1 MKKINIIR
9 LFGFIFLL
17 SLSLAQENKEV
28 SYIRYFESDFNFK
41 AYLSMLSSER
51 RGKNHL
57 SVGYNELN
65 QPIKIEQITNNGITK
80 KIEMLTYDTEG
91 RLTEKGEYNENMKY
105 LNLTVYGEKE
115 PWSQE
120 YRVWRFKENEPLSFS
135 NQQTYFTFVDG
146 EQITKILFQTI
157 DGQKYGQ
164 IELDYDYL
172 GYLSEER
179 WRDLPSARVI
189 RKFKYKFD
197 ILYHE
202 EKPTTVVQ
210 IWEFGYNG
218 ELISNVA
225 VDMAPADQLYLRPPP
240 RSNNVLDEV
249 DIIAREIKESR
260 IIVPYGAIIPRT
272 DWDELILVNGERLF
286 VDFFDVSESGI
297 KFRMEGEEEILT
309 LPLHRVRS
317 LTSRVGDVIY
327 PKPINMK
334 TQ

>member
-1 MKKINIIR
+1 LSKICKVNQ
-9 LFGFIFLL
+9 FILIFIL
-17 SLSLAQENKEV
+17 SLSLGQITDEV
-28 SYIRYFESDFNFK
+28 SYVRYFDSDFNFK
-41 AYLSMLSSER
+41 ADLSMLSSER

-57 SVGYNELN
+57 AVGYNELN
-65 QPIKIEQITNNGITK
+65 QPIKIEQISQSGMTK
-80 KIEMLTYDTEG
+80 KIEMLKYDLEG
-91 RLTEKGEYNENMKY
+91 RLIERGEYNENMKY
-105 LNLTVYGEKE
+105 LSLTVYGDSE

-120 YRVWRFKENEPLSFS
+120 YRTWRFKENEPLAFVD
-135 NQQTYFTFVDG
+135 QQTNFRFIDG

-197 ILYHE
+197 IIYHE
-202 EKPTTVVQ
+202 EKPSTVVQ
-210 IWEFGYNG
+210 IWEFGHDG

-240 RSNNVLDEV
+240 RSNNILDEV
-249 DIIAREIKESR
+249 DIIATEIKEGR
-260 IIVPYGAIIPRT
+260 VIVPYGAIIPRT
-272 DWDELILVNGERLF
+272 EWDELILVNGERLF
-286 VDFFDVSESGI
+286 IDFFEVSESGI
-297 KFRMEGEEEILT
+297 KFRMEGEDEILT

-317 LTSRVGDVIY
+317 LTSRIGDVIY
-327 PKPINMK
+327 PKPIGGK
-334 TQ
+334 K